1 MQIFSQT
8 EVSSVTKMDAS
19 NLAMVMAPNCLR
31 CNASDPKVIF
41 DNARKEMAFIR
52 TLIQHLDT
60 SFMEGVVWIFG
71 TLCRAGK
78 RKWRN
83 NPKTQQQ
90 IPHPHS
96 MKIYSPSSLSF
107 FCYFNPVVISTS
119 FFKWLAA
126 FFFSFFF
133 PLHFYKKTCRFN
145 FTQSKSFDFKC
156 KPRGRKLRPDF
167 FNTATSRNWR
177 QLSFVHLSCVCVF
190 TKETKKKRIFT
201 FFICDANNL
210 VIKI

>member
-1 MQIFSQT
+1 
-8 EVSSVTKMDAS
+8 
-19 NLAMVMAPNCLR
+19 
-31 CNASDPKVIF
+31 
-41 DNARKEMAFIR
+41 MAFIR

-90 IPHPHS
+90 IPPPPTCS

-133 PLHFYKKTCRFN
+133 LPIFTKKLAGSILRNLSHSISNANHEVASSAPIFSTQLHQETEG
-145 FTQSKSFDFKC
+145 SF
-156 KPRGRKLRPDF
+156 
-167 FNTATSRNWR
+167 
-177 QLSFVHLSCVCVF
+177 LSFTFRVF
-190 TKETKKKRIFT
+190 VFLQKKQRKKEFLLFSYAT
-201 FFICDANNL
+201 
-210 VIKI
+210 VII